1 MSHPTP
7 PVDGE
12 EVKGRA
18 LLVAHR
24 LELGTAVEVE
34 LTVTAG
40 PPRTSLA
47 PYAVEG
53 TVLGATSRVLILEA
67 KAGRR
72 LTRIPWAAIL
82 TVRDAVAA
90 HPAL

>member
-1 MSHPTP
+1 MSHPDP

-40 PPRTSLA
+40 PPANSLA
-47 PYAVEG
+47 PRLVEG
-53 TVLGATSRVLILEA
+53 TVLGATSRVLVLEGR
-67 KAGRR
+67 AGRR
-72 LTRIPWAAIL
+72 LTRIPWAAIA
-82 TVRDAVAA
+82 TIRDAVAP